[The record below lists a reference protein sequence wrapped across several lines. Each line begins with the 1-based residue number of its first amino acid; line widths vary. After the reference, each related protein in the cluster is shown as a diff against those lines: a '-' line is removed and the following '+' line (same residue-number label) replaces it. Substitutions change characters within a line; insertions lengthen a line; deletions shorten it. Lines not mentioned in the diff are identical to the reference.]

1 MPPGGVAS
9 GLAPLLRFKLLDECS
24 EMGGMGDAR
33 ASYWSLRDRP
43 IADSPRPLSRAGF
56 TLLSEG

>member
-24 EMGGMGDAR
+24 EMGGWETPGR
-33 ASYWSLRDRP
+33 RTGL
-43 IADSPRPLSRAGF
+43 
-56 TLLSEG
+56 